1 MQAQE
6 TFGMGRRAMDMEDYV
21 DVLRRHKSWI
31 LGPLFAGIVIATVVA
46 CLWPDTY
53 VSYAV
58 VRVTA
63 AQVPERYVQ
72 SGLNQMLNERISS
85 IEQQVVSRTTLIN
98 IIQTLDLY
106 DRDRRRLPMEDV
118 VDRMKNKDL
127 GFGQVTT
134 IQGQASR
141 AGAFPVSFKY
151 EDRYKAQKV
160 TKEIVSRLISEN
172 TRVQLGITQNTT
184 EFLTE
189 EVAKAKIRLDQIEQS
204 LTSFRIKNAG
214 RLPDERSMNFSA
226 LQSVETRISTL
237 NTSIQRINQEKLM
250 LESQIRLQREQYN
263 QSLAAASAA
272 LNPGLG
278 EAAKT
283 RVANERL
290 VALEREIQ
298 GAEQM
303 LVQQRELYKE
313 SYPDVVRMKGNVE
326 NLRRQRA
333 ELVKRE
339 EEAAK
344 AEAAVTPTA
353 KPAAVLKPFVQTRDM
368 QAMQLTLGQMET
380 LVQAKVTEAQDDTAE
395 LSRLNAQVRDFQGRI
410 GSTPMADQEF
420 LSLSRDYESAK
431 QEYQQMLAKQSDA
444 KRGQEVER
452 RNQGETLELL
462 DDASLPTEPTEPK
475 RGIIIGMGALLGF
488 LLGAILVGAREMKD
502 TTLKNLKDVRAYTQL
517 TVLGSIP
524 LLEEDLVVKR
534 RKRLTLLAWST
545 AILIGTLVMSGAFYY
560 YIANKP

>member
-1 MQAQE
+1 MQMQE
-6 TFGMGRRAMDMEDYV
+6 TFEIGRRSMDMEDYV

-31 LGPLFAGIVIATVVA
+31 LGPLFAGIVVATVVA
-46 CLWPDTY
+46 FLWPDTY

-127 GFGQVTT
+127 SFGQVTT

-189 EVAKAKIRLDQIEQS
+189 EVAKAKTRLDQIEQS
-204 LTSFRIKNAG
+204 LTGFRMKNAG
-214 RLPDERSMNFSA
+214 RLPDERAMNFSA
-226 LQSVETRISTL
+226 LQSVENRITTL
-237 NTSIQRINQEKLM
+237 NTGIQRINQEKLM
-250 LESQIRLQREQYN
+250 LESQIRLQREHYN
-263 QSLAAASAA
+263 QTMASALA
-272 LNPGLG
+272 MANAPTG

-290 VALEREIQ
+290 VTLEREIQ
-298 GAEQM
+298 GAEQI
-303 LVQQRELYKE
+303 LVQLRDLYKE
-313 SYPDVVRMKGNVE
+313 SYPDVQRVKGNLE
-326 NLRRQRA
+326 NLKRQKVD
-333 ELVKRE
+333 LVKRE

-344 AEAAVTPTA
+344 AEGSAVPTA
-353 KPAAVLKPFVQTRDM
+353 KPAAVKPVVQTRDM
-368 QAMQLTLGQMET
+368 QGMQSTLRQMES
-380 LVQAKVTEAQDDTAE
+380 LAQAKVTEVQDYTSE
-395 LSRLNAQVRDFQGRI
+395 LARLNAQVRDFQTRI

-431 QEYQQMLAKQSDA
+431 LEYQQMLAKQSDA

-462 DDASLPTEPTEPK
+462 DDASLPNEPTEPK
-475 RGIIIGMGALLGF
+475 RGFIIGAGAALG
-488 LLGAILVGAREMKD
+488 LMLGVVLVGVREMKD

-517 TVLGSIP
+517 TVIGSIP

-545 AILIGTLVMSGAFYY
+545 AILIGTIVMGGSFYY
-560 YIANKP
+560 YIANRP

>member
-1 MQAQE
+1 MQMQE
-6 TFGMGRRAMDMEDYV
+6 TFEIGRRTMDMEDYV

-31 LGPLFAGIVIATVVA
+31 LGPLFAGVVVATVVA
-46 CLWPDTY
+46 FLWPDTY
-53 VSYAV
+53 VSSAV

-72 SGLNQMLNERISS
+72 SGLNQMLNERIST
-85 IEQQVVSRTTLIN
+85 IQQQVVSRTALIN

-118 VDRMKNKDL
+118 VDRMKTKDL
-127 GFGQVTT
+127 AFGQVTT

-141 AGAFPVSFKY
+141 AGTFPVQFKY

-172 TRVQLGITQNTT
+172 TRVQLSITQNTT

-189 EVAKAKIRLDQIEQS
+189 EVAKAKTRLDQIEQS
-204 LTSFRIKNAG
+204 LTSFRMKNAG

-226 LQSVETRISTL
+226 LQSVETRISAL
-237 NTSIQRINQEKLM
+237 NSGIQRINQEKLM

-263 QSLAAASAA
+263 QSMAASAA
-272 LNPGLG
+272 MANAPTG
-278 EAAKT
+278 EAAKA

-298 GAEQM
+298 GAEQV
-303 LVQQRELYKE
+303 LVQLRELYKE
-313 SYPDVVRMKGNVE
+313 SYPDVVRVKGNLE

-339 EEAAK
+339 EESAK
-344 AEAAVTPTA
+344 AEAAATPAA
-353 KPAAVLKPFVQTRDM
+353 KPVVAKPVVQTRDM
-368 QAMQLTLGQMET
+368 QAMQLTLRQMET
-380 LVQAKVTEAQDDTAE
+380 LVQAKVTEVQDYTAE
-395 LSRLNAQVRDFQGRI
+395 LARLNTQVRDFQSRI

-452 RNQGETLELL
+452 RNQGEMLELL
-462 DDASLPTEPTEPK
+462 DDASLPNEPTEPK
-475 RGIIIGMGALLGF
+475 RGFIIGAGAALG
-488 LLGAILVGAREMKD
+488 LMLGIVLVGAREMKD

-545 AILIGTLVMSGAFYY
+545 AILIGTVVMGGSFYY
-560 YIANKP
+560 YIASKP

>member
-1 MQAQE
+1 MQMQE
-6 TFGMGRRAMDMEDYV
+6 TFEIGRRSMDMEDYV

-46 CLWPDTY
+46 FLWPDTY
-53 VSYAV
+53 VSHAV

-72 SGLNQMLNERISS
+72 SGLNQMLNERIST

-106 DRDRRRLPMEDV
+106 DRDKRRLPMEDI

-127 GFGQVTT
+127 SFGQVTT
-134 IQGQASR
+134 IQGQATR
-141 AGAFPVSFKY
+141 AGAFPVSFRY

-189 EVAKAKIRLDQIEQS
+189 EVAKAKTRLDQIEQS
-204 LTSFRIKNAG
+204 LTGFRMKNAG
-214 RLPDERSMNFSA
+214 RLPDERAMNFSA
-226 LQSVETRISTL
+226 LQSVENRITAL
-237 NTSIQRINQEKLM
+237 NTGIQRINQEKLM

-263 QSLAAASAA
+263 QTMASASA
-272 LNPGLG
+272 MANAPTG

-283 RVANERL
+283 RVANER
-290 VALEREIQ
+290 VVTLEREIQ

-303 LVQQRELYKE
+303 LIQLRELYKE
-313 SYPDVVRMKGNVE
+313 SYPDVQRVKGNLE
-326 NLRRQRA
+326 NLKRQKVD
-333 ELVKRE
+333 LVKRE

-344 AEAAVTPTA
+344 AEGAAVPTA
-353 KPAAVLKPFVQTRDM
+353 KPAAVKPVVQTRDM
-368 QAMQLTLGQMET
+368 QGMQSTLRQMES
-380 LVQAKVTEAQDDTAE
+380 LAQAKVTEVQDYTSE
-395 LSRLNAQVRDFQGRI
+395 LARLNTQVRDFQARI

-431 QEYQQMLAKQSDA
+431 LEYQQMLAKQSDA

-462 DDASLPTEPTEPK
+462 DDASLPNEPTEPK
-475 RGIIIGMGALLGF
+475 RGVIIGAGAALGF
-488 LLGAILVGAREMKD
+488 ILGVFLVGVREMKD

-517 TVLGSIP
+517 TVIGSIP

-545 AILIGTLVMSGAFYY
+545 AILIGTIVMGGSFYY
-560 YIANKP
+560 YIANRP